1 MNTVAQTIYSQLGG
15 RRFAV
20 MTGSKD
26 FFTMP
31 NALRMSLARNKSG
44 ANRLDIRYDEGSDT
58 YTMRF
63 YRLTFHR
70 KELEVKCKEISE
82 YSDVYC
88 DSLQH
93 IFTEVT
99 GLYTRL

>member
-1 MNTVAQTIYSQLGG
+1 MNTITQIIYDQLGG

-20 MTGSKD
+20 ITGSKD
-26 FFTMP
+26 FFSTSDT
-31 NALRMSLARNKSG
+31 LRMSLARNKSG

-70 KELEVKCKEISE
+70 KECKVKCKEIAE
-82 YSDVYC
+82 CSDVYC

-93 IFTEVT
+93 VFIEVT